1 MSVGPVLEVTDL
13 VKEFPVRGRRG
24 RAVVRAVDGVSLT
37 LERGRSLAVVGES
50 GSGKS
55 TLARCILRLVEPTA
69 GRIVL
74 DGVDLAGVSRAELR
88 KLRRRIQMV
97 FQDPFS
103 SLDPRM
109 TVGACI
115 AEPLAIHRVPGDR
128 AARVAELLALVGLEA
143 AHVNRYPHE
152 FSGGQRQRIGIARA
166 LALDPEVL
174 VLDEPVS
181 ALDVSIRAGI
191 VNLLEELRLRLGLSY
206 VLVAH
211 DLSIVRQVT
220 DEVAVMHLG
229 RVVEYGP
236 TPEVLD
242 DPRHPYTRALVSAI
256 PVPDP
261 VVERTRSRIVLLGDA
276 PSPISPPSGCH
287 FRTRCPL
294 AVADCAAAVPEP
306 VAVGPGRTVACIRV
320 DGRPDTG
327 SDADSIR

>member
-1 MSVGPVLEVTDL
+1 MTTPVLQIRDLKVTFTTPLGPL
-13 VKEFPVRGRRG
+13 VAVRGIDLDVKAG
-24 RAVVRAVDGVSLT
+24 
-37 LERGRSLAVVGES
+37 EMLAVVGES

-229 RVVEYGP
+229 RVVEHGP

-287 FRTRCPL
+287 FRTRCPI

-320 DGRPDTG
+320 DGRSDTG